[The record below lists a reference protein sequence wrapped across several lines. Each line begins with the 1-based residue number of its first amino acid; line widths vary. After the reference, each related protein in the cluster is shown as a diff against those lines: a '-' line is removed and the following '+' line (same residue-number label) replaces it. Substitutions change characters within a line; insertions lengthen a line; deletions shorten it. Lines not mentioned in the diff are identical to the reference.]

1 MNLFHI
7 ASVRLV
13 DFNNN
18 NVWVLNTT
26 NKSEDFIDGLIYGAT
41 YLFELLPEYTVH
53 YLKNENDYQIDVIDD
68 VIDDVFDFISASILL
83 KEVPKYTY
91 DPQPNYYTVWLR
103 KPINTH
109 PDVQNVDR
117 TAVANLVNVKS
128 IDFFQGLFTA
138 LKSDDIPYERVVL
151 HKPIK
156 NGVAY
161 DIQGLNLP
169 DLKDIPQY

>member
-1 MNLFHI
+1 MNLFNI

-26 NKSEDFIDGLIYGAT
+26 NKSEDFIEGLIYGAT
-41 YLFELLPEYTVH
+41 YLYELLPEYTVYVH
-53 YLKNENDYQIDVIDD
+53 QYEYDQRVDILEDM
-68 VIDDVFDFISASILL
+68 FDFISASILL

-91 DPQPNYYTVWLR
+91 DAQPNYYTVWLR